1 MCVCR
6 WKDDVER
13 HTPKEIEVEKTSK
26 WQWLKEKCL
35 HFLGRSK
42 QKYLRCWGHSKL
54 NHPLRIMVLKKNIVS
69 GTLGHN
75 YYVCTQ
81 VKSQRTELLKHPLV
95 YNLIEH
101 KWDKFG
107 RLIFYIMLFSH
118 IALVTFLTA
127 FALELLNPFSPTCMY
142 V

>member
-1 MCVCR
+1 ML
-6 WKDDVER
+6 
-13 HTPKEIEVEKTSK
+13 T
-26 WQWLKEKCL
+26 
-35 HFLGRSK
+35 FLGTQQAK
-42 QKYLRCWGHSKL
+42 
-54 NHPLRIMVLKKNIVS
+54 VLALLGTQQVESSIEDYGIKKNIVS